1 MPDKY
6 EGHCTNKPKAKS
18 ENLSQTAAIAEPNID
33 PQIERVLSA
42 NLSEAPSFVPSIF
55 FFMSRLWRVENLI
68 AVQRLNFDLFGS
80 LHV

>member
-18 ENLSQTAAIAEPNID
+18 KNLPQTAAIAEPNID

-42 NLSEAPSFVPSIF
+42 NLSEAPSFIPFIF
-55 FFMSRLWRVENLI
+55 FLCLVSRELKI
-68 AVQRLNFDLFGS
+68 
-80 LHV
+80 